1 MIFHTRIVAFW
12 GGPKIMNNK
21 KVINGHFE
29 YQSSRPTRSSLLKDS
44 EDEYNEDGGGN
55 MVDYVTHRELDKAVE
70 SVQKDIKLSQD
81 ETSNQ
86 ITELSGKI
94 DALSGNIH
102 NLSKISWWIMTI
114 ISAGIIVPFVIL
126 LIKTIFKL

>member
-1 MIFHTRIVAFW
+1 MQ
-12 GGPKIMNNK
+12 NNK
-21 KVINGHFE
+21 NVPLHIIKDEEHPYTSSGKNSSFLTSSNHGGYNSGNG
-29 YQSSRPTRSSLLKDS
+29 
-44 EDEYNEDGGGN
+44 GGGN
-55 MVDYVTHRELDKAVE
+55 MDDHVTHRELDKAAD
-70 SVQKDIKLSQD
+70 SLQKDIKLSQD
-81 ETSNQ
+81 EMSNQ

-94 DALSGNIH
+94 DALSVNIH

>member
-1 MIFHTRIVAFW
+1 
-12 GGPKIMNNK
+12 MNNK

-55 MVDYVTHRELDKAVE
+55 MDDYVTHRELDKAVE

-94 DALSGNIH
+94 DALSVNIH

>member
-1 MIFHTRIVAFW
+1 MQ
-12 GGPKIMNNK
+12 NNK
-21 KVINGHFE
+21 NVPLHIIKDEEHPYTSSGKNSSFLTSSHHGGYNSGNG
-29 YQSSRPTRSSLLKDS
+29 
-44 EDEYNEDGGGN
+44 GGGN
-55 MVDYVTHRELDKAVE
+55 MDDHVTHRELDKAAD
-70 SVQKDIKLSQD
+70 SLQKDIKLSQD

-94 DALSGNIH
+94 DALSVNIR